1 MIRSRRRPAAGGMA
15 LKRMTPKQF
24 LEQSGIVFPK
34 NAFVVF
40 DARTSTLSM
49 RNTAENH
56 LMLEGMVERARTSL
70 SPQVSLECRMLE
82 VQEHTMREL
91 GFDWLLGAMGVGD
104 GVAVAGGADPGFS
117 EAGGLPFIEPGLSQT
132 PVGQNPVTAGNRS
145 GQQAIT
151 GRAMD
156 KLLAAGVAADLS
168 ATKGRAPTALAMAG
182 VLSEPRFQVV
192 MRALSQSKGIDF
204 LNAPT
209 VVTRSGLPA
218 RIDVVREM
226 IVPTE
231 YDPPE
236 IPNEVGLGNAGGLVT
251 PSTPTAFDMK
261 PVGSILEVEPVVS
274 ADGTLVEVNVDTL
287 HREFLGFINYGSP
300 IRALQGTQIRP
311 DNAVTVTENRIL
323 QPVFETRHL
332 KSSTSVYDGQ
342 TLVIGGLMHENLERV
357 DDKVPLLGDLPV
369 LGRFFKSKAGD
380 SQKRVLLIFLKV
392 DALDPAGKPM
402 RESLQ
407 AGPVEP

>member
-1 MIRSRRRPAAGGMA
+1 
-15 LKRMTPKQF
+15 
-24 LEQSGIVFPK
+24 
-34 NAFVVF
+34 
-40 DARTSTLSM
+40 
-49 RNTAENH
+49 
-56 LMLEGMVERARTSL
+56 
-70 SPQVSLECRMLE
+70 
-82 VQEHTMREL
+82 
-91 GFDWLLGAMGVGD
+91 MGVGD

-117 EAGGLPFIEPGLSQT
+117 DAGGLPFTEPGLSQT
-132 PVGQNPVTAGNRS
+132 PVGRNPVTAGNRS

-156 KLLAAGVAADLS
+156 KLLAAGVASDLS

-182 VLSEPRFQVV
+182 VLSEPTFQVV
-192 MRALSQSKGIDF
+192 MRALSRTKGIDF

-218 RIDVVREM
+218 RIEVVREFLY
-226 IVPTE
+226 PAE

-251 PSTPTAFDMK
+251 PSTPTAFELK

-274 ADGTLVEVNVDTL
+274 GDGKLVEVNLDTL
-287 HREFLGFINYGSP
+287 HREFLGFVNYGSP
-300 IRALQGTQIRP
+300 IRAMQSGAGIRP
-311 DNAVTVTENRIL
+311 DSATTVTENRVL